1 MKRILKTVVFLSVL
15 ASVALSAG
23 AAEMKTVIILT
34 YPGDTAE
41 HCIFMAK
48 SAINAL
54 AQAGFVD
61 QQNVTIEVWKD
72 QYANVEDEAAA
83 LEQRSPSVV
92 IDCSSRPQQIAQ
104 LLAGKAIP
112 VIATYGIEAY
122 VTDKGRPTTNITG
135 VYTFYPDMAYN
146 SFKFLRTVSPL
157 KPGQQAV
164 LFENTQFNLLPQ
176 QMVRDALTRLNIRL
190 KAVVD
195 TSVIDDFQAAVEQYN
210 ADPDVGWMLMGVWP
224 TVKRDGSPVNM
235 ELEIVDWHRTHVKKP
250 MVTYWESAVMQG
262 ILCGL
267 AVDLNEAG
275 AQSGEMA
282 ARVLKGEDIT
292 TINAQ
297 YPRKTLVA
305 LNRKTADFMGI
316 VFPPDV
322 LNLANVIYHDWE
334 GKNVSRK
341 SGLK

>member
-1 MKRILKTVVFLSVL
+1 MRTLMKSFALWSLL
-15 ASVALSAG
+15 AGVALSAG
-23 AAEMKTVIILT
+23 AAEMKTVVILT
-34 YPGDTAE
+34 YPGDAAE
-41 HCIFMAK
+41 HRILMAQA
-48 SAINAL
+48 AINAL
-54 AQAGFVD
+54 AQAGFVN
-61 QQNVTIEVWKD
+61 QQQVAIEVWKD
-72 QYANVEDEAAA
+72 EYAQVEDEAAA
-83 LEQRSPSVV
+83 LQQRNPAVV
-92 IDCSSRPQQIAQ
+92 IDCSARQQQIAQ
-104 LLAGKAIP
+104 LLDGKGIP

-122 VTDKGRPTTNITG
+122 VTAEGMPTTNITG

-164 LFENTQFNLLPQ
+164 LFENTQFDLLPR
-176 QMVRDALTRLNIRL
+176 QMVRDALTRLNIPL

-250 MVTYWESAVMQG
+250 MVTYWETAVMHG

-267 AVDLNEAG
+267 AVDLNEA
-275 AQSGEMA
+275 ATQTGEMA
-282 ARVLKGEDIT
+282 ARVLNGEDIK
-292 TINAQ
+292 TIKAEF
-297 YPRKTLVA
+297 PRKTFVA

-316 VFPPDV
+316 TFSLDV
-322 LNLANVIYHDWE
+322 LKLANVIYHDWE